1 MASMK
6 IKMYDLVGAENNRAF
21 SPYCWRIR
29 MALAHKQLEV
39 QRIPWHFTEKE
50 AIAFSAQEKV
60 PVIVDGE
67 RVVFDSWNIAN
78 YLEKTYPNQPSLF
91 GCPQA
96 QAQALFIKN
105 WDEKVLTPALLPM
118 LIYNVFEH
126 IDAKDKTYFRE
137 TREQKLGKPL
147 EEFKDVKQSQIDNLR
162 TILSPLRETLNQQ
175 PFLAGE
181 KPNFADYIIFS
192 KFQFARSI
200 SPIKFLETNDYVNLW
215 REKMLDLFDGM
226 ARQSLGYN

>member
-6 IKMYDLVGAENNRAF
+6 IKMYDLVGAEDNRAF

-50 AIAFSAQEKV
+50 AIAFSGQEKV
-60 PVIVDGE
+60 PVIVDGNQ
-67 RVVFDSWNIAN
+67 VVFDSWNIAN
-78 YLEKTYPNQPSLF
+78 YLEETYPNQPSLF
-91 GCPQA
+91 GCSQA
-96 QAQALFIKN
+96 KSQVLFIKN
-105 WDEKVLTPALLPM
+105 WDEKVLIPALLPM

-147 EEFKDVKQSQIDNLR
+147 EEFKDVKQSQIDNFR

-181 KPNFADYIIFS
+181 KPNFADYIIFAR
-192 KFQFARSI
+192 FQFARSI
-200 SPIKFLETNDYVNLW
+200 SPIKFLETNDPVNMW
-215 REKMLDLFDGM
+215 REKMLDLFNSL

>member
-1 MASMK
+1 
-6 IKMYDLVGAENNRAF
+6 MYDLVGAENNRAF

-39 QRIPWHFTEKE
+39 ERIPLHFTQKE
-50 AIAFSAQEKV
+50 TIAFSGQEKV
-60 PVIVDGE
+60 PVIVDGDQ
-67 RVVFDSWNIAN
+67 VVFDSWNIAN
-78 YLEKTYPNQPSLF
+78 YLEETYPNQPSLF
-91 GCPQA
+91 GCSQA
-96 QAQALFIKN
+96 KAQTLFIKN
-105 WDEKVLTPALLPM
+105 WDEKVLAPALLPI

-137 TREQKLGKPL
+137 TREPKLGKPL
-147 EEFKDVKQSQIDNLR
+147 EEFKDVKQSQIDNFR
-162 TILSPLRETLNQQ
+162 TILSPLRETLDRQ

-181 KPNFADYIIFS
+181 KPNFADYIIFA

-200 SPIKFLETNDYVNLW
+200 SPIKLLETNDYVNMW
-215 REKMLDLFDGM
+215 REKMLDLFDSL

>member
-1 MASMK
+1 MK

-39 QRIPWHFTEKE
+39 ETIPWHFTEKE
-50 AIAFSAQEKV
+50 AIAFSGQEKV
-60 PVIVDGE
+60 PVIVDGDQ
-67 RVVFDSWNIAN
+67 VVFDSWNIAN

-91 GCPQA
+91 GCSQA
-96 QAQALFIKN
+96 KSQVLFIKN
-105 WDEKVLTPALLPM
+105 WDEKVLIPALLPM

-137 TREQKLGKPL
+137 TREQKLGKTL
-147 EEFKDVKQSQIDNLR
+147 EEFKDVKQSQIDNFR

-181 KPNFADYIIFS
+181 KPKFADYIIFAR
-192 KFQFARSI
+192 FQFARSI
-200 SPIKFLETNDYVNLW
+200 SPIKFLETNDPVNMW
-215 REKMLDLFDGM
+215 REKMLDLFNGL
-226 ARQSLGYN
+226 ARQNLGYN